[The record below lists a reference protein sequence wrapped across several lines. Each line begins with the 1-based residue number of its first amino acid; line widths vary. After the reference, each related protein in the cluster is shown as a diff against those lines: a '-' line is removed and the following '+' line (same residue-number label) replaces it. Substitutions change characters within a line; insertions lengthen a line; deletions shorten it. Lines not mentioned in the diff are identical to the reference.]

1 MYLFLITSSSLC
13 VFCLLFVR
21 KIYELF
27 VCVFLTSFR
36 YIYYFIRHIGLSL
49 SVSLFSYG
57 LVCFFH
63 GLEERASTIHPAV
76 KTCIKRRRQRKKRK
90 TKEELKIFSSF
101 SSTIWYELLPV
112 NHRYSILFWLCI
124 VRLMFERSFWHF
136 LLIIFHFFIVFSNR
150 NKFSTPERTNAY
162 TIV

>member
-76 KTCIKRRRQRKKRK
+76 KTCIKRRRQRKKKKNERRV
-90 TKEELKIFSSF
+90 ENFLKFF
-101 SSTIWYELLPV
+101 
-112 NHRYSILFWLCI
+112 FDD
-124 VRLMFERSFWHF
+124 
-136 LLIIFHFFIVFSNR
+136 LIRIAASKSQIFHTFLIVHCALN
-150 NKFSTPERTNAY
+150 
-162 TIV
+162 V